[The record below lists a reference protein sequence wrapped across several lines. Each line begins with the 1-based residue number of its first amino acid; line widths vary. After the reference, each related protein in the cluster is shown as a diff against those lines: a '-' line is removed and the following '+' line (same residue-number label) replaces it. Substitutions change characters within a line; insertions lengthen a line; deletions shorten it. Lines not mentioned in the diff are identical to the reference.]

1 MDNSPQQLYAQGGY
15 QFAVSDPNNGIRRD
29 GVKGEFGL
37 KLLGSGVIT
46 DRVALSRIACILLLR
61 CVCPL
66 LAQSGHELPAFAAMH
81 GPDLL

>member
-15 QFAVSDPNNGIRRD
+15 QFAISDPNNGIRRD

-66 LAQSGHELPAFAAMH
+66 LAVSSTNRRNTF
-81 GPDLL
+81 